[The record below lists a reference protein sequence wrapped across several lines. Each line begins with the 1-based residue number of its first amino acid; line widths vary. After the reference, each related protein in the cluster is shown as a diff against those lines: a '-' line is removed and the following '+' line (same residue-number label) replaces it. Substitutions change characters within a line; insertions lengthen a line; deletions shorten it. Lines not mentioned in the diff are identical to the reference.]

1 MINHDSKER
10 VAGDMEPKTKLLV
23 AIMGAI
29 GAYLQLE
36 QQSFPL
42 TSEVKSEPQV
52 SGRRFPD
59 DTSLTKAQR
68 S

>member
-1 MINHDSKER
+1 MINHDLKAR

-29 GAYLQLE
+29 GAYIQLE
-36 QQSFPL
+36 QQSSPPA
-42 TSEVKSEPQV
+42 SEVKPEPEV
-52 SGRRFPD
+52 GGGRFTD
-59 DTSLTKAQR
+59 DISSTKARQ

>member
-1 MINHDSKER
+1 
-10 VAGDMEPKTKLLV
+10 MEPKTKLLV

-29 GAYLQLE
+29 GAYIQLE

-42 TSEVKSEPQV
+42 TSEVKPEPEA
-52 SGRRFPD
+52 SCGRFPD
-59 DTSLTKAQR
+59 DTSLTKAQK